1 MARHNIEMQQTARLV
16 NKVDVVFV
24 VSNDEEGK
32 LGELHLSKGGVDW
45 LPGRSKKR
53 YYRFTWEQL
62 RIALEDQARERSRD
76 E

>member
-1 MARHNIEMQQTARLV
+1 MATHNIELRQNARLV
-16 NKVDVVFV
+16 SNSDIVFV
-24 VSNDEEGK
+24 VSNDDEGK

-45 LPGRSKKR
+45 LPGKSKKR

-62 RIALEDQARERSRD
+62 RVALEDRSRERSRD